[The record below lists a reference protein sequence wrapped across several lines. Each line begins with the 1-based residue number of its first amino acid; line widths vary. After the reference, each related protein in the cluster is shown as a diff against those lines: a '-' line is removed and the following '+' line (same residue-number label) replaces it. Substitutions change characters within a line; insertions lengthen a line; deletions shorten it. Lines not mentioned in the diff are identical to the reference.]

1 MHIFIINA
9 NLQCKFVNYPITK
22 QFLGITQSHFYS
34 SFNLEVMNL
43 EVLDEAA
50 IIEMPTFSNM
60 EEMSELNTFL
70 LPEKPIRTIEFSGD
84 WINEFGP
91 QLDTVASRLV
101 RLHFKSIG
109 NILSLQER
117 ISEVYFS

>member
-1 MHIFIINA
+1 
-9 NLQCKFVNYPITK
+9 
-22 QFLGITQSHFYS
+22 
-34 SFNLEVMNL
+34 
-43 EVLDEAA
+43 
-50 IIEMPTFSNM
+50 
-60 EEMSELNTFL
+60 MSELNTFL

-101 RLHFKSIG
+101 WLHFKSIG